1 MFTIGAVKL
10 NNPTPTN
17 RNPPAQS
24 NKTTSTN
31 KTPAPSNKNTPQPT
45 PQQGGA
51 GPSTP
56 SNLPKL
62 TPRPSQPPP
71 KCVTSFVP
79 NLHRAFYLMGVIHH
93 SPAKDTKFT
102 GYVFI
107 YSLAT
112 LVLTFRSFQ
121 GTSPCRRGTK
131 TSLPT
136 PTPSSAVVFTSRA
149 GL

>member
-1 MFTIGAVKL
+1 MTCAMKL
-10 NNPTPTN
+10 NNLTH

-24 NKTTSTN
+24 NKNPTPTS

-79 NLHRAFYLMGVIHH
+79 DLHRAFYLMGMIHH

-107 YSLAT
+107 FSPAT

-121 GTSPCRRGTK
+121 GTNPCRRGTR

-136 PTPSSAVVFTSRA
+136 PIPSSAVVFISRA